1 MIIIIIITTTTI
13 IIIIFIC
20 GHELVADSLQVRPLG
35 PISLL
40 MFINIYI
47 YINNITQQLLELCVE
62 SNLASTFVLSSND
75 KL

>member
-1 MIIIIIITTTTI
+1 MMMMMMIIIIITI
-13 IIIIFIC
+13 IIMFIC

-40 MFINIYI
+40 MFIYIYV

-62 SNLASTFVLSSND
+62 SNLASTFVLSSNH